1 MSKPVALLSMALI
14 LTQAAPALALEPQT
28 FLLQAAAPALTDLP
42 ASAEQVEA
50 EAIVRHSQLQFHQG
64 MGLATLASMALT
76 TGWGVYSTRF
86 GGMANRTL
94 NQNVHM
100 ALGGLTTG
108 LYLGTAGLALTAPK
122 GYEHEGGGFDSV
134 EAHKALAWLHAAG
147 LVSTIGLGIL
157 TSIGSA
163 NVSSGVHGIAG
174 GTTLGLMA
182 LSAGVIALDF

>member
-1 MSKPVALLSMALI
+1 MSKPLALVAVALVLA
-14 LTQAAPALALEPQT
+14 QAAPALALEPQT
-28 FLLQAAAPALTDLP
+28 FQLQAVPSVPTELP
-42 ASAEQVEA
+42 ANDEKLEA

-76 TGWGVYSTRF
+76 TGWGVYATNYSSL
-86 GGMANRTL
+86 ANKSL

-100 ALGGLTTG
+100 ALGGLTAG
-108 LYLGTAGLALTAPK
+108 LYLGTAGLALMAPK
-122 GYEHEGGGFDSV
+122 GYEEEHGGFDSV

-147 LVSTIGLGIL
+147 MLSTIGLGIL

-163 NVSSGVHGIAG
+163 NITPKVHGMAG